1 MCHME
6 NFQGFV
12 SLEASA
18 KTRPDRRRLGG
29 RRGWAAGVGAAGGS
43 PGGGN
48 GAQVLSL
55 TPSHRWGR
63 ISGLRPLCTGAMWG
77 VSPPQARGRV
87 AGAGNG
93 GRAGDHGPSVLR
105 AQKKRGRPAAV
116 QASRPWRAECGG
128 SVRLPLRKP
137 RTCAPC
143 PAAVKPP
150 RLLARDVL
158 AIRSHTHVEL
168 WSVSHRGGRPP
179 DTPSLSP
186 Q

>member
-48 GAQVLSL
+48 GAQV
-55 TPSHRWGR
+55 P
-63 ISGLRPLCTGAMWG
+63 CG
-77 VSPPQARGRV
+77 VSAPPWARGRV

-150 RLLARDVL
+150 RHLARDVL

-179 DTPSLSP
+179 DTPCPSP